1 MLAASGETGEAF
13 TRGRGSGL
21 TGTEGG
27 AAAPTQQLAQLL
39 HFEWGLLSLLPGA
52 FSQCPGGTL
61 AFAATSA
68 AASDAA
74 SAATSGDTA
83 GALPLYDMKAAA
95 PPCSGMA
102 AIKIH
107 NR

>member
-13 TRGRGSGL
+13 TRGRGTGL

-68 AASDAA
+68 A
-74 SAATSGDTA
+74 TSGDTA

>member
-61 AFAATSA
+61 AFTATST
-68 AASDAA
+68 AAST
-74 SAATSGDTA
+74 ATSGDTA